1 MKKKLIQLFDNLFYP
16 IHIKHHGYWKPP
28 LKDAEEL
35 INYATNHTKDN
46 KNWIE
51 KYTSIDDKEKGT
63 IRTLFLDFD
72 LTTKSYLKE
81 TLTSDIANDIKDK
94 ISDKIEIPID
104 SETIASFIDKLSD
117 TDIKKIAK
125 YVEEAENEKLSN
137 MNEPKTQEYFF
148 NKINHGYL
156 KEPFADAIRV
166 YNYFKKHGVETVI
179 NWSGSKG
186 IHLRI
191 PLNELHFEQEAINKD
206 PKLFILSLVASIET
220 AILDK
225 PIKGSTL
232 DYNVFNKNRG
242 LERLPC
248 SKHETSHLYSNF
260 FDPELQYEDAVK
272 HIVLENPS
280 YIPDIVNKD
289 ENTKSFLNLSIVKEA
304 IQTATTNNKLY
315 NHENDN
321 PFYNPQTDKTTLAK
335 MIKNIYVPGSRNE
348 IGYRVVH
355 VLRRAG
361 YSQEEVEEIFLDIHD
376 GNRKEFNETIGGSIK
391 VAYTKDI
398 GQLCGLKH
406 LINGIET
413 LIKSKNKSKYINF
426 FKSNFDYY
434 EKPTE
439 TLATP
444 FTFEGKEITV
454 KIMETSQDK
463 WIVFESI
470 FEGVDLNINF
480 NNWTGSFIES
490 NDNIEIISFE
500 FKFNKRMFKVTK
512 EEKRTV
518 RSFLANYEIKI
529 SELFFD
535 YLKQYFRNEGT
546 NVTEKKQLDPSRKIY
561 VLFTMPNVNLRN
573 ARRHLGHFLK
583 EKGMILRQGIN
594 TPYFLDKKSNGFNS
608 VTTDDIVMALDEK
621 VFNHEDVIHTA
632 DVEEAL
638 GFIADRRRPVYNIVK
653 FPNCLYDIENFK
665 IIKKTEK
672 PIFTLTE
679 VKYNYN
685 PKAKGDKI
693 INFLKTSLKQKED
706 DKNKIKERVIGFLE
720 MIGYLLT
727 SGNKLT
733 AFFIIAGIGG
743 AGKGVATNLIVSIF
757 GTDKVGG
764 LQLQELTPDNKF
776 ATSHLESK
784 QVNIVRDSPKKPI
797 KETGMLKSI
806 TGYDD
811 VPAEPKGRDKYM
823 IAKEEVP
830 DMILVCNNMPKFE
843 DGIEGEVV
851 QRIVMFEFLNRFRGT
866 DNDNKNLLKDI
877 LENDEE
883 MEWLLYNGIK
893 AYENM
898 VESGKDFKAR
908 IDEDKTRKLLGK
920 HTDPITFVL
929 PELVNS
935 EVDEDTDDRSSII
948 AKELNELI
956 IYLCNKKGVSV
967 TDLDDHGHIKPRVL
981 AEKIRAYFEFDFD
994 WTTESKY
1001 ISDLKKSVTVYPN
1014 IYKTADYD
1022 DLLEQMKKDKNK
1034 NEETE

>member
-166 YNYFKKHGVETVI
+166 SNYFKKHGVETVI

-304 IQTATTNNKLY
+304 IQTATTNNELY

-361 YSQEEVEEIFLDIHD
+361 YSQEEVEEIFLEIHD

-981 AEKIRAYFEFDFD
+981 AEKIRTYFEFDLN

-1001 ISDLKKSVTVYPN
+1001 IPDLKKSVTVYPN

>member
-35 INYATNHTKDN
+35 VNYVTDHTKNN

-51 KYTSIDDKEKGT
+51 KYTSVDDKGRGT
-63 IRTLFLDFD
+63 IRTIFLDFD

-81 TLTSDIANDIKDK
+81 TLTPDIVNDINDK
-94 ISDKIEIPID
+94 LSDKIEIPID
-104 SETIASFIDKLSD
+104 SETITSFIDKLSD

-137 MNEPKTQEYFF
+137 MNETEAQEYFF

-156 KEPFADAIRV
+156 KEPFADAICV
-166 YNYFKKHGVETVI
+166 SNYFKKHGVETVI

-186 IHLRI
+186 VHLRI
-191 PLNELHFEQEAINKD
+191 PLNELHFEQEAINND

-248 SKHETSHLYSNF
+248 SKHETSYLYSNF
-260 FDPELQYEDAVK
+260 FDPELQYEEAAK
-272 HIVLENPS
+272 HIALENPT
-280 YIPDIVNKD
+280 YIPEVVNKD
-289 ENTKSFLNLSIVKEA
+289 ENTKNFLNLSIVKEA
-304 IQTATTNNKLY
+304 IETATTNNELY
-315 NHENDN
+315 NHENNN
-321 PFYNPQTDKTTLAK
+321 PFYKPQTNKATLTK

-361 YSQEEVEEIFLDIHD
+361 YSQDEVEEIFLDIHD

-398 GQLCGLKH
+398 SQLCGLKH
-406 LINGIET
+406 LINGIKT
-413 LIKSKNKSKYINF
+413 LIKSKNKPKYINF

-444 FTFEGKEITV
+444 FTFEGEEITV

-470 FEGVDLNINF
+470 FEGVDLNIDF

-490 NDNIEIISFE
+490 DDNIEIISFE

-512 EEKRTV
+512 EERKTV
-518 RSFLANYEIKI
+518 SSFLANYEIKI
-529 SELFFD
+529 SDLFFD

-546 NVTEKKQLDPSRKIY
+546 DVTEKKQFDPSRKIY
-561 VLFTMPNVNLRN
+561 VLFTMSNVNLRY
-573 ARRHLGHFLK
+573 ARRQLGHFLK

-608 VTTDDIVMALDEK
+608 VTTDDIVMDLDK
-621 VFNHEDVIHTA
+621 KIFNHEDVVHTD
-632 DVEEAL
+632 DVKEAL
-638 GFIADRRRPVYNIVK
+638 GFIADRRKPVYNIVK

-665 IIKKTEK
+665 VITKTEK

-693 INFLKTSLKQKED
+693 INFLKTSLKQEGD
-706 DKNKIKERVIGFLE
+706 DENEVKERINGFLE
-720 MIGYLLT
+720 MIGYILT
-727 SGNKLT
+727 SGNRLN

-743 AGKGVATNLIVSIF
+743 AGKGVATNLIISIF
-757 GTDKVGG
+757 GSDKVGG
-764 LQLQELTPDNKF
+764 LQLQELTPDNRF
-776 ATSHLESK
+776 ATAHLESK

-811 VPAEPKGRDKYM
+811 VPVEPKGKDKYM
-823 IAKEEVP
+823 IPKEEVP
-830 DMILVCNNMPKFE
+830 DMILVCNNIPKFE
-843 DGIEGEVV
+843 DGIEGEIV
-851 QRIVMFEFLNRFRGT
+851 QRVVMFEFLNRFRGT
-866 DNDNKNLLKDI
+866 NDDNKNLLKEI

-883 MEWLLYNGIK
+883 MEWLIYNGIE
-893 AYENM
+893 AYRKM
-898 VESGKDFKAR
+898 VEANKDFKAR
-908 IDEDKTRKLLGK
+908 IDEKKTRELLGK
-920 HTDPITFVL
+920 HTDPITYVL
-929 PELVNS
+929 PKLVKS
-935 EVDEDTDDRSSII
+935 TATEDIRLEDPII

-956 IYLCNKKGVSV
+956 IYLCNKKGMSINE
-967 TDLDDHGHIKPRVL
+967 LDDHGHIKAQVL
-981 AEKIRAYFEFDFD
+981 ADKIRTYFEFDN
-994 WTTESKY
+994 WTTKSKY
-1001 ISDLKKSVTVYPN
+1001 ISELGKSTTVYPN
-1014 IYKTADYD
+1014 IYKTEHYD
-1022 DLLEQMKKDKNK
+1022 GILEQMKKDKK
-1034 NEETE
+1034 KKEKTE

>member
-16 IHIKHHGYWKPP
+16 IPIKHHGYWKPP

-35 INYATNHTKDN
+35 VNYATNHTKDN

-51 KYTSIDDKEKGT
+51 KYTSVDDKERGT
-63 IRTLFLDFD
+63 IRTIFLDFD

-81 TLTSDIANDIKDK
+81 TLNPDIANDIKDK

-137 MNEPKTQEYFF
+137 MNETEAQEYFF

-166 YNYFKKHGVETVI
+166 SNYFKKHGVETVI

-225 PIKGSTL
+225 PVKGSTL

-260 FDPELQYEDAVK
+260 FDPKLQYEDAVK

-289 ENTKSFLNLSIVKEA
+289 ENTKSFLDLSIVKEA
-304 IQTATTNNKLY
+304 IQTATTNNELY

-321 PFYNPQTDKTTLAK
+321 PFYKPQTDKTTLAK

-406 LINGIET
+406 LIKGIET

-480 NNWTGSFIES
+480 NNWIGSFIES
-490 NDNIEIISFE
+490 DDNIEIISFE

-529 SELFFD
+529 SEIFFD

-546 NVTEKKQLDPSRKIY
+546 NVTEKKQFDPSRKIY

-573 ARRHLGHFLK
+573 ARRQLGHFLK

-621 VFNHEDVIHTA
+621 IFNHEDVVHTA

-665 IIKKTEK
+665 VIKKTEK

-685 PKAKGDKI
+685 PKAKGNKI
-693 INFLKTSLKQKED
+693 INFLKTSLKQEGD
-706 DKNKIKERVIGFLE
+706 DENKIKERIIGFLE

-727 SGNKLT
+727 SGNRLN

-743 AGKGVATNLIVSIF
+743 AGKGVATNIIISIF
-757 GTDKVGG
+757 GSEKVGG
-764 LQLQELTPDNKF
+764 LQLQELTPDNRF
-776 ATSHLESK
+776 ATAHLESK
-784 QVNIVRDSPKKPI
+784 QVNVVRDSPKKPI

-811 VPAEPKGRDKYM
+811 VPVEPKGKDKYM
-823 IAKEEVP
+823 IPKEEVP
-830 DMILVCNNMPKFE
+830 DMILVCNNIPQFE
-843 DGIEGEVV
+843 DGIEEAVV
-851 QRIVMFEFLNRFRGT
+851 QRVVMFEFLNRFRGT
-866 DNDNKNLLKDI
+866 DDVNENLLKEI
-877 LENDEE
+877 LENNEE
-883 MEWLLYNGIK
+883 IEWLLYNGIETYK
-893 AYENM
+893 KM

-908 IDEDKTRKLLGK
+908 IDENKTRELLGK

-929 PELVNS
+929 PELVNE
-935 EVDEDTDDRSSII
+935 EVDEDTDDMSPII

-956 IYLCNKKGVSV
+956 TYLCNKKGISV

-981 AEKIRAYFEFDFD
+981 AEKIRTYFEFDYD

-1001 ISDLKKSVTVYPN
+1001 ISDLKKSVTVYPS

-1022 DLLEQMKKDKNK
+1022 DLLEQMKKEKNK

>member
-16 IHIKHHGYWKPP
+16 IHTKHHGYWKPP

-166 YNYFKKHGVETVI
+166 SNYFKKHGVETVI

-304 IQTATTNNKLY
+304 IQTATTNNELY

-361 YSQEEVEEIFLDIHD
+361 YSQEEVEEIFLEIHD

-638 GFIADRRRPVYNIVK
+638 GFIAP
-653 FPNCLYDIENFK
+653 
-665 IIKKTEK
+665 
-672 PIFTLTE
+672 
-679 VKYNYN
+679 
-685 PKAKGDKI
+685 
-693 INFLKTSLKQKED
+693 D
-706 DKNKIKERVIGFLE
+706 D
-720 MIGYLLT
+720 
-727 SGNKLT
+727 
-733 AFFIIAGIGG
+733 FI
-743 AGKGVATNLIVSIF
+743 
-757 GTDKVGG
+757 
-764 LQLQELTPDNKF
+764 P
-776 ATSHLESK
+776 
-784 QVNIVRDSPKKPI
+784 
-797 KETGMLKSI
+797 
-806 TGYDD
+806 
-811 VPAEPKGRDKYM
+811 
-823 IAKEEVP
+823 
-830 DMILVCNNMPKFE
+830 
-843 DGIEGEVV
+843 
-851 QRIVMFEFLNRFRGT
+851 
-866 DNDNKNLLKDI
+866 
-877 LENDEE
+877 
-883 MEWLLYNGIK
+883 
-893 AYENM
+893 
-898 VESGKDFKAR
+898 
-908 IDEDKTRKLLGK
+908 
-920 HTDPITFVL
+920 
-929 PELVNS
+929 
-935 EVDEDTDDRSSII
+935 
-948 AKELNELI
+948 
-956 IYLCNKKGVSV
+956 
-967 TDLDDHGHIKPRVL
+967 L
-981 AEKIRAYFEFDFD
+981 A
-994 WTTESKY
+994 
-1001 ISDLKKSVTVYPN
+1001 
-1014 IYKTADYD
+1014 
-1022 DLLEQMKKDKNK
+1022 
-1034 NEETE
+1034 

>member
-16 IHIKHHGYWKPP
+16 IHTKHHGYWKPP

-46 KNWIE
+46 KKWIE

-166 YNYFKKHGVETVI
+166 SNYFKKHGVETVI

-304 IQTATTNNKLY
+304 IQTATTNNELY

-361 YSQEEVEEIFLDIHD
+361 YSQEDVEEIFLDIHD

-981 AEKIRAYFEFDFD
+981 AEKIRTYFEFDLN

-1001 ISDLKKSVTVYPN
+1001 IPDLKKSVTVYPN